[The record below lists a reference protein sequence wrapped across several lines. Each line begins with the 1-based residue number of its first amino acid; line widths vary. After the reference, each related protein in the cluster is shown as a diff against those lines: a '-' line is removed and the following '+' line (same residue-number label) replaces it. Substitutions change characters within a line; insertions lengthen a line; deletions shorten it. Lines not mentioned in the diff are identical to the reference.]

1 MDTEAVTAMLRD
13 DRVEWEALMAVL
25 EAHAGESLHDAS
37 SPLWTSR
44 DVYAHLARWL
54 GHSTDELEAQLGNR
68 TLTRLEGTDDEINAR
83 WQQEDSGLSLG
94 EARERARMAFERRL
108 GAIKGVPTGRWD
120 EGLEKIAR
128 ADGSDH
134 YASHRSSILD
144 A

>member
-1 MDTEAVTAMLRD
+1 MDTEAVAAMLRD
-13 DRVEWEALMAVL
+13 DRTEWEALVAVL
-25 EAHAGESLHDAS
+25 EAYAGESLHDAS

-54 GHSTDELEAQLGNR
+54 GHSTEELDARLGGR

-83 WQQEDSGLSLG
+83 WQREDSRLSLG
-94 EARERARMAFERRL
+94 EARERGRMAFERRL
-108 GAIKGVPTGRWD
+108 RAIKGVPAGRWD

-128 ADGSDH
+128 ADGSEH
-134 YASHRSSILD
+134 YASHRSSIVD

>member
-1 MDTEAVTAMLRD
+1 MDTEAVTAMLRE
-13 DRVEWEALMAVL
+13 DRVEWGALVAVL
-25 EAHAGESLHDAS
+25 EAHAGESLHDVS

-54 GHSTDELEAQLGNR
+54 GHSTDELEARLGVR
-68 TLTRLEGTDDEINAR
+68 TFTRLEGTDDEINAR

-94 EARERARMAFERRL
+94 EARERARMAFERWLRT
-108 GAIKGVPTGRWD
+108 IKGVPTGRWD

-128 ADGSDH
+128 ADGSEH
-134 YASHRSSILD
+134 YAGHRSSLVD